1 MMNLGGKY
9 FLRSRVNAQDDPNKL
24 QIGYIELEKKL
35 KEMEEAFTR
44 KREECTHI
52 KHVLEGKVNAL
63 QLSIQ
68 ELEKKQYEML
78 QAFQGQINH
87 AMDELSHKLLNV
99 ENSRLDNL
107 ANFQDNLEKQHY
119 DTKQLLD
126 HAFVSLS
133 NISKALVSYTW
144 KICVYYVIPPHIL

>member
-1 MMNLGGKY
+1 MMNLGEKY
-9 FLRSRVNAQDDPNKL
+9 FLRSRVKAQDDPKKL
-24 QIGYIELEKKL
+24 QSGYIDLEKRL
-35 KEMEEAFTR
+35 KEMEEALTR
-44 KREECTHI
+44 KREECTQI

-68 ELEKKQYEML
+68 ELEKKQFEML
-78 QAFQGQINH
+78 QAFQGQIKH
-87 AMDELSHKLLNV
+87 AMDELSQKLLDV
-99 ENSRLDNL
+99 ENTRLEDL

-133 NISKALVSYTW
+133 NISKALVSYT
-144 KICVYYVIPPHIL
+144 